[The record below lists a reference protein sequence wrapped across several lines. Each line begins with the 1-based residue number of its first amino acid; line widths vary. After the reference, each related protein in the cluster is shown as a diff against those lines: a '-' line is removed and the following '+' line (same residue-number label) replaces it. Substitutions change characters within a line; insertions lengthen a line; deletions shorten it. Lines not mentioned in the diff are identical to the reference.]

1 MPRDDTL
8 PISRLPARATA
19 RQVTGHF
26 PAEYGA
32 RIDLDGLEALPPQE
46 RLSLVG
52 ARLPEPP
59 EAVLLDRVLQ
69 LVPPHMLAVV
79 ERVLIIASGETA
91 RLGGFDAGIVRI
103 RTPVLALRQGD
114 GEYGNRFSRFTTTV
128 LHEIGHAVFERWL
141 TTEQRT
147 AVVNAYLDDLARSR
161 EVARVD
167 PSDREAQHYFIS
179 LLLPVLLGSGMPP
192 LSSGEARRRLAA
204 LGIEWR

>member
-8 PISRLPARATA
+8 PASRLPARPTA
-19 RQVTGHF
+19 QQVASHF
-26 PAEYGA
+26 PVERGV
-32 RIDLDGLEALPPQE
+32 RVDLGGLEALPPQE
-46 RLSLVG
+46 RLSLAS

-69 LVPPHMLAVV
+69 LVPRHMLAVV
-79 ERVLIIASGETA
+79 ERVLIVASGETA

-103 RTPVLALRQGD
+103 RTPALALRQGD

-147 AVVNAYLDDLARSR
+147 AIVNGYLDDLTRLR
-161 EVARVD
+161 EAATVD

-179 LLLPVLLGSGMPP
+179 LLLPVLLGYGMPP
-192 LSSGEARRRLAA
+192 LGSGEARRRLAA
-204 LGIEWR
+204 LGVEWR